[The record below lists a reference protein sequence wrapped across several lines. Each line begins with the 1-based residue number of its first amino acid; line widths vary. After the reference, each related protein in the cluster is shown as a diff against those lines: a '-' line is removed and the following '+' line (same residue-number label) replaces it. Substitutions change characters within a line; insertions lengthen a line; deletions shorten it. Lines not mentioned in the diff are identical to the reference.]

1 MQINHSEN
9 CGKCHSNHWLG
20 VDCKGKLIENWE
32 QDLINSNV
40 AVIDLRKQS
49 GAMIYCGGFEPPNT
63 ASNFTKYKSTD
74 QIKTYEDSRKKYEET
89 YMLLNGNESDDHKY
103 SCDFPWSS
111 PNDLRKLGWSVAVH
125 NDYKL
130 NGENYTFWLMT
141 KGNNC
146 LKGEGKT
153 DEEALNQIRE
163 QILRGSYE

>member
-1 MQINHSEN
+1 MQMNHSET
-9 CGKCHSNHWLG
+9 CGKCHSN
-20 VDCKGKLIENWE
+20 CKGKLIRNWE

-49 GAMIYCGGFEPPNT
+49 GAMIYIGEQPTTAGFV
-63 ASNFTKYKSTD
+63 NFTKHKLSD
-74 QIKTYEDSRKKYEET
+74 QIKTYEDSRKKYEDT
-89 YMLLNGNESDDHKY
+89 YMLLNGNESDDHRY

-163 QILRGSYE
+163 QILKGD